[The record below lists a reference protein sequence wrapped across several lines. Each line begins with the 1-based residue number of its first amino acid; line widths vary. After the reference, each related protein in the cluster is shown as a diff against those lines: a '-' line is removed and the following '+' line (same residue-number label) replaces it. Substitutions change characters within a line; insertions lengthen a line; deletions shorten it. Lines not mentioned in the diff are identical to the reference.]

1 MQITPVWRCLVGTIL
16 VGAAASA
23 CAGGDATAP
32 LPPTAIALVSG
43 DAQSAEAGV
52 AFSAPLVV
60 RVVNEKGGGVA
71 GVGVTFQVAS
81 GIGTVSPASATTD
94 AQGQASTTVTAGAT
108 PGPLTISAR
117 AAGLTTTATATFTV
131 RINFGQLAGQ
141 WDGTTSQSNQPV
153 YLRITP
159 MGVIDSLTVRTR
171 ASLGIGTCTATMSTK
186 NIQIAADGTFS
197 APLTIPLL
205 WTTALRGGFTSSTDV
220 TGVLDALQASGT
232 ILCGSTLFFGSGA
245 FSLPGGTWTA
255 RKR

>member
-1 MQITPVWRCLVGTIL
+1 MRMLRSWCVAGC
-16 VGAAASA
+16 AAVFGVAVA
-23 CAGGDATAP
+23 CGGGDATAP
-32 LPPTAIALVSG
+32 LPPTAIALASG
-43 DAQSAEAGV
+43 DAQTAETGV

-60 RVVNEKGGGVA
+60 RVVNAKQAGVSGVA
-71 GVGVTFQVAS
+71 VTFAVAS
-81 GIGTVSPASATTD
+81 GAGTVSPASATTD
-94 AQGQASTTVTAGAT
+94 NQGQASTTVTAGAT
-108 PGPLTISAR
+108 PGPLSVTAR
-117 AAGLTTTATATFTV
+117 ATGVTATVSASFTV

-186 NIQIAADGTFS
+186 NVQIGADGSFS
-197 APLTIPLL
+197 APLSIPLL